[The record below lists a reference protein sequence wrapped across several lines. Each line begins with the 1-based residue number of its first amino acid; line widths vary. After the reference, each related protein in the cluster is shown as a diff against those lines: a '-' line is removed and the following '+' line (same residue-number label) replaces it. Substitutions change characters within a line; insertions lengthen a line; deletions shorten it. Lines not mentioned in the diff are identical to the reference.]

1 MERAQAAL
9 ERAVILAPANVA
21 PRAALA
27 EVHAAR
33 GQVRDEL
40 ATRETVAALDRAGP
54 TALVSLARAYAT
66 RGRTDQALAALT
78 RAADQDLGAD
88 AVALA
93 RARVWVDVA
102 SQTTDGA
109 YLARALATLAPLAA
123 APRTDSEVLTLYGR
137 ALLLD
142 GSLAAAERTLHDATR
157 LFPVAPGAFGLLAEA
172 AARRG
177 HHAAAAVARAKH
189 DALTPRR

>member
-1 MERAQAAL
+1 VQEYPFWSDEKGYRHYFGARIDYHRIRFMETM
-9 ERAVILAPANVA
+9 
-21 PRAALA
+21 
-27 EVHAAR
+27 
-33 GQVRDEL
+33 
-40 ATRETVAALDRAGP
+40 TR
-54 TALVSLARAYAT
+54 SLARAYAA

-78 RAADQDLGAD
+78 RAADQDLSDD

-109 YLARALATLAPLAA
+109 YLSRALATLAPLAA

-142 GSLAAAERTLHDATR
+142 GSLAAAERTLDRATS

-177 HHAAAAVARAKH
+177 HHAAAVVARAKH
-189 DALTPRR
+189 DR